1 MEAFS
6 RLSKLRAALLSTAIW
21 FVALAR
27 VSLLAAPPEGVLT
40 NASQI
45 RNLSVAD
52 ASKHL
57 AVRLRGVMVSEAGP
71 AGDVAAVVADETAG
85 VYIRSPTNALA
96 GVHRGDLLEVEGV
109 SDPGQFAPIIMANT
123 VRQIGT
129 GPLPRPRDVTFD
141 QMIDG
146 SMDGQLVEVSG
157 VVRSWAPI
165 TAPNE
170 FGIWHMELAVGG
182 GRLTVSSNN
191 EHPPGI
197 EPDAE
202 VRVQGVCFYQFNTR
216 RQVLSPVVLISRD
229 RMVQIEKAA
238 PADPFASAVQPVSTF
253 LQFSPTADY
262 RHRVHARGIVTYQQP
277 GVLLWL
283 RDHES
288 GLRVQTH
295 QAQKLN
301 PGDEVDVVGYL
312 HYGAE
317 VPVLEDAL
325 FRRRGTLPAPQPVK
339 LQSLEDA
346 FDHEE
351 DLISIDALL
360 TEMQPVLD
368 GWAFTFQQKGATFK
382 AVLRRLMSEQIAGSW
397 QPGSHVRVSGLC
409 SVISDESRPVIS
421 GVWRPRS
428 FQILLRSP
436 DDLVL
441 VSPPPW
447 WTPSHIV
454 LVFEIV
460 ACASLLVTALVMLAA
475 RRRLREQT
483 VQRAMAEAEFAAIL
497 SERNRVARE
506 MHDTLA
512 QGLAATSVQ
521 LALAK
526 KNVNGDSEALSHNLE
541 AAHELV
547 RESLAEARN
556 SIWNMRSQVLE
567 SRDLAGA
574 LREILRQ
581 RCEGTG
587 IATSVELSGH
597 SRRFSPAIEN
607 NLLRIG
613 QEAIFNATKF
623 SKAKRI
629 AVKLEFGTKEFR
641 LVVSDDGCGF
651 DVSHP
656 PAAAGGFGLTAMRER
671 ATELKGDLRIN
682 SDAEHGTEI
691 IFTLPLSRD

>member
-1 MEAFS
+1 MDAFS
-6 RLSKLRAALLSTAIW
+6 RLSKLRAVILSTAIW
-21 FVALAR
+21 FSALLC
-27 VSLLAAPPEGVLT
+27 VSLLAAPPDGVLT

-52 ASKHL
+52 ALNHL
-57 AVRLRGVMVSEAGP
+57 SVQLRGVMVSEAGP
-71 AGDVAAVVADETAG
+71 DGDRAAVIADGTTGIYLRGPANTFAG
-85 VYIRSPTNALA
+85 S
-96 GVHRGDLLEVEGV
+96 HRGDLLEVEGV
-109 SDPGQFAPIIMANT
+109 TDPGQFAPIVLVTTIRR
-123 VRQIGT
+123 VGT
-129 GPLPRPRDVTFD
+129 GSLPRPREVTFE
-141 QMIDG
+141 QMIAG
-146 SMDGQLVEVSG
+146 SLDAQLVEVSG
-157 VVRSWAPI
+157 VVRSCGPI

-170 FGIWHMELAVGG
+170 FGVWHMELAFGG
-182 GRLTVSSNN
+182 GRLTVSSNG
-191 EHPPGI
+191 EHPPGV

-202 VRVQGVCFYQFNTR
+202 VRVQGVCLYQFNAR
-216 RQVLSPVVLISRD
+216 RQVLSPLVLISRE
-229 RMVQIEKAA
+229 VTLQIEKPA
-238 PADPFASAVQPVSTF
+238 PADPFASAVRPVSTF
-253 LQFSPTADY
+253 LQFSPSADY
-262 RHRVHARGIVTYQQP
+262 KHRVHARGIVTYQQR

-288 GLRVQTH
+288 GLRVQTG
-295 QAQKLN
+295 QAQQLN
-301 PGDEVDVVGYL
+301 PGDDVDVVGYL
-312 HYGAE
+312 DYGAE

-325 FRRRGTLPAPQPVK
+325 FRRRDTGPAPQPVK
-339 LQSLEDA
+339 LQFAEEA

-351 DLISIDALL
+351 DLVSIDALL
-360 TEMQPVLD
+360 TEVQPVLD

-382 AVLRRLMSEQIAGSW
+382 AVLRKLMSEQVAGSW
-397 QPGSHVRVSGLC
+397 QPGSRVRVSGLC

-421 GVWRPRS
+421 GVWHPRS
-428 FQILLRSP
+428 FQILLRSS

-454 LVFEIV
+454 LAFEIL
-460 ACASLLVTALVMLAA
+460 ACASILITALVMFAA

-506 MHDTLA
+506 IHDTLA

-526 KNVNGDSEALSHNLE
+526 KNANGDPEALSRHLE
-541 AAHELV
+541 AAHKLV

-574 LREILRQ
+574 LREILTQ
-581 RCEGTG
+581 RCDGTG
-587 IATSVELSGH
+587 IETSVEVGGQ
-597 SRRFSPAIEN
+597 SRRFAPAIEN

-613 QEAIFNATKF
+613 QEAIFNA
-623 SKAKRI
+623 SKYARAKRI
-629 AVKLEFGTKEFR
+629 AVKLEFGPKEFR

-651 DVSHP
+651 DTTHP
-656 PAAAGGFGLTAMRER
+656 PTAPGGFGLMAMRER
-671 ATELKGDLRIN
+671 AGELKGELRIN
-682 SDAEHGTEI
+682 SDPGHGTEI
-691 IFTLPLSRD
+691 IFTLPLSCD